1 MIGADGSQVGI
12 LETYQAIQMAQEQ
25 GLDLVEVSPDT
36 RPPVCKL
43 MDYGRHKYDQS
54 RAERERKK
62 KQTDNTPKEVRFRP
76 NTDTHDMD
84 VKIGHAEKFLKD
96 GHKVK
101 LTVRFRGREMRR
113 QDVGRETLRT
123 ATERLKEAGKLDSN
137 IPEMQG
143 RMISVTMSPLS
154 QKGRAQGPA
163 PPEPPMK
170 KSAARAAAAKAERAK
185 SAALAAKAAKA
196 PHPNA
201 PKPEAPKAEAPEAA
215 EAEAAATEADAPVAE
230 ATEAA
235 ATEADAPEADAPEST
250 D

>member
-12 LETYQAIQMAQEQ
+12 LETYQALQMAQEQ

-84 VKIGHAEKFLKD
+84 VKIGHAARFLQD

-123 ATERLKEAGKLDSN
+123 ATERLKEVGKLDSS

-154 QKGRAQGPA
+154 QKGKAPA
-163 PPEPPMK
+163 PPKPPPKVK
-170 KSAARAAAAKAERAK
+170 KSKARQAVADAAA
-185 SAALAAKAAKA
+185 
-196 PHPNA
+196 
-201 PKPEAPKAEAPEAA
+201 
-215 EAEAAATEADAPVAE
+215 
-230 ATEAA
+230 
-235 ATEADAPEADAPEST
+235 ES
-250 D
+250 DS